1 MNQHVINNLKVF
13 ESPNNGSMMPIYGLD
28 GNESMLLLIND
39 SEENMTRLT
48 TPHLQTLAILSII
61 EEPVG
66 MDVLEALS
74 PLHEQQLKELVGK
87 AGEFAVESPDGK
99 YLLNHDLP
107 LPFRKR
113 IGRVVTPNFIISL
126 VARILRL
133 NFQDRFSISTQV
145 SLFLKAE
152 LDFEA
157 ANLAEG
163 RARSLVN
170 EGDRGSAVDFLEK
183 ALDIIIPRQGD
194 LEWDTMLI
202 SVVNELCRL
211 KMVLAQDLQE
221 IPVLVNLERPVAV
234 RLGDLRTL
242 ARIDLVTGLL
252 RYVNGDSTGGL
263 ELISSGLRQADELG
277 DDDIMVITA
286 EFRGIYHYLR
296 GMYKEAVDAF
306 DEVVRAN
313 SLQTGKAAP
322 NFLPEHLASS
332 SALGYISALLG
343 QYHRATGV
351 LDSHWRRARM
361 NNDRNACFYEALLG
375 IVLII
380 MGRKS
385 EAFAHLKAA
394 QKEALEID
402 NPQGLHVAKKGLAYH
417 AFLEGRIEEAFWITM
432 STQHTESIG
441 PQYNWPVHLEMLY
454 NFEKND
460 LLPTI
465 PSLAFEREMER
476 VLGGHNHHLRGVAL
490 RIRALQAQERG
501 RDSDAILHLLKESES
516 ELLMTGDP
524 VELAKTR
531 AEMARVKLAQK
542 DRPAARNFA
551 LMAWEGL
558 SGYGQ
563 EFFPDDLVPLLRIG
577 VPHRPGPKRQD
588 LLDRFMDL
596 MDGFVPSADVGELLT
611 RLVAT
616 TGRFF
621 GAERGALF
629 WFQAGR
635 DALRPGLR
643 ASYNLDRM
651 DAYSDDFR
659 ESLKLIFKAY
669 RNAEPLIMKGIP
681 YGNTGEETKVTL
693 AVTCLPIVIR
703 GETKGVLYLDNSYI
717 EEEHDDMDRDTILRV
732 ARRIS
737 SSIDRILHYAQM
749 IEADRIRSSQ
759 GSGEGDDEQDK
770 IIGSSPVMDALLA
783 LADQAAVSDATV
795 LITGETGVGKEL
807 LARRIH
813 DTSRRKEFPFVVVD
827 LASTPET
834 LVESELFGHEK
845 GAFTGAERQKPG
857 RIEMA
862 HTGTL
867 FIDEIGDV
875 PPSAQV
881 KLLRVIQEKRF
892 ERVGGIRTINS
903 DFRLVA
909 ATNRDLAN
917 DVASGKFR
925 QDLYFRLNVV
935 PLVMPPLRD
944 RREDV
949 IELGRE
955 FLKHYSK
962 KYHRVLPALTEENG
976 RALMSYSWPGNV
988 RELKNVMERT
998 AILST
1003 PEKLVLNLPVE
1014 DSQSFHRSFS
1024 DTPGMDEIQRRYIR
1038 HVLSLTGGRIG
1049 GPGGAAEILGMKRTT
1064 LQARIRKL
1072 GI

>member
-1 MNQHVINNLKVF
+1 MIH
-13 ESPNNGSMMPIYGLD
+13 
-28 GNESMLLLIND
+28 
-39 SEENMTRLT
+39 LT
-48 TPHLQTLAILSII
+48 TPHWQTLSILSVID
-61 EEPVG
+61 EPVG
-66 MDVLEALS
+66 MDVLVALS
-74 PLHEQQLKELVGK
+74 PLNEQQLKDLFGK
-87 AGEFAVESPDGK
+87 AEGLAVETNERK
-99 YLLNHDLP
+99 YLLNPDLP
-107 LPFRKR
+107 VPFRKR
-113 IGRVVTPNFIISL
+113 IGRIATGNFIISL

-133 NFQDRFSISTQV
+133 NLQDRFSISAQI
-145 SLFLKAE
+145 SLFLKAG
-152 LDFEA
+152 LDFDA

-163 RARSLVN
+163 SARSLVN
-170 EGDRGSAVDFLEK
+170 AGEKRGAMALLKK
-183 ALDIIIPRQGD
+183 ALDIIILHQGD
-194 LEWDTMLI
+194 IEWDTMLI
-202 SVVNELCRL
+202 AVVNELCRL
-211 KMVLAQDLQE
+211 KMVLADDLQE
-221 IPVLVNLERPVAV
+221 IPFLINLEKPVAV

-242 ARIDLVTGLL
+242 ARIDLVSGLL
-252 RYVNGDSTGGL
+252 RYVTGDSSGGL
-263 ELISSGLRQADELG
+263 ELISAGLRQADELG
-277 DDDIMVITA
+277 DEDIMAITA
-286 EFRGIYHYLR
+286 EFRGTYYYLR

-306 DEVVRAN
+306 DAVVRIN
-313 SLQTGKAAP
+313 SLQSGKTVP
-322 NFLPEHLASS
+322 TFLPEHLASS

-380 MGRKS
+380 MGRKA

-394 QKEALEID
+394 QKEALDIG
-402 NPQGLHVAKKGLAYH
+402 NPQALHVAKKGLAYH
-417 AFLEGRIEEAFWITM
+417 AFLEGKIEEAFWITM
-432 STQHTESIG
+432 NTPHTDSIG

-454 NFEKND
+454 NFEKKD
-460 LLPTI
+460 LLPAI
-465 PSLAFEREMER
+465 PSLAFKREMER
-476 VLGGHNHHLRGVAL
+476 VLEGPNHHLRGVAL
-490 RIRALQAQERG
+490 RIRALQAQEREK
-501 RDSDAILHLLKESES
+501 DSDAVLHLLKESES

-531 AEMARVKLAQK
+531 AEMARVKLARK

-577 VPHRPGPKRQD
+577 VPHRQGPKKQD

-596 MDGFVPSADVGELLT
+596 MDGFVPSADVGDLLT
-611 RLVAT
+611 RMVAT

-629 WFQAGR
+629 WFQTGR
-635 DALRPGLR
+635 EALRPGLR

-659 ESLKLIFKAY
+659 EPLKLIFKAY
-669 RNAEPLIMKGIP
+669 RNAEPLILKGIP
-681 YGNTGEETKVTL
+681 SGYAEGEGKTTL
-693 AVTCLPIVIR
+693 TVTCLPIVIR

-732 ARRIS
+732 SRRIS
-737 SSIDRILHYAQM
+737 SSIDRILQYAQM

-759 GSGEGDDEQDK
+759 NTGEGDETQYK
-770 IIGSSPVMDALLA
+770 ITGSSPVMEALLA
-783 LADQAAVSDATV
+783 LADQAAASDATV

-813 DTSRRKEFPFVVVD
+813 DTSRRKDAPFIVVN

-909 ATNRDLAN
+909 ATNRDLAS

-935 PLVMPPLRD
+935 PLVMPPLRE

-955 FLKHYSK
+955 FLKQYSK
-962 KYHRVLPALTEENG
+962 KYHRVLPDLTEENG
-976 RALMSYSWPGNV
+976 RALMAYPWPGNV

-1003 PEKLVLNLPVE
+1003 PERLELNLPVA
-1014 DSQSFHRSFS
+1014 DKQTFQRSFS
-1024 DTPGMDEIQRRYIR
+1024 DTPSLDEMQRRYIR

-1072 GI
+1072 GV